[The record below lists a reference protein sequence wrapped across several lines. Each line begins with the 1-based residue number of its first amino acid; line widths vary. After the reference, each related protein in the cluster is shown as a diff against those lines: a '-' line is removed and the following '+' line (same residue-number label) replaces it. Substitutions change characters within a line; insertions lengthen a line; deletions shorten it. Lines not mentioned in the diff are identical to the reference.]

1 MRDVYLIGQLEALT
15 DVKYS
20 PRWYNFLERNRRK
33 TLDHWL
39 FTCEDMAGSSHA
51 KKIRRL
57 KRKIRLQAS
66 EHAQDIEKYK
76 TIIEDLNYERDIV
89 NLYFMWLY
97 ITSTNRQG
105 WDRDGS
111 MAHHGIKKSRPDWIL
126 HIMTKTIKRLVYYTF
141 VVIHKFLKNKKVTW
155 VTNRNEWWNCVH
167 VYY

>member
-1 MRDVYLIGQLEALT
+1 
-15 DVKYS
+15 
-20 PRWYNFLERNRRK
+20 
-33 TLDHWL
+33 
-39 FTCEDMAGSSHA
+39 MAGSSHA

-105 WDRDGS
+105 
-111 MAHHGIKKSRPDWIL
+111 
-126 HIMTKTIKRLVYYTF
+126 
-141 VVIHKFLKNKKVTW
+141 
-155 VTNRNEWWNCVH
+155 
-167 VYY
+167 